1 MRNRAFHFCLVV
13 FLWTLATVSMSSH
26 PALAQSGGSREA
38 DDMEAQLD
46 KIRLRVVTQGRVCP
60 DPSHPCDGF
69 KANELSFKIAKPFD
83 FDRGKDVSTPFYAV
97 VLKSAALCSISEA
110 ERLRVQA
117 LFPERKVFVH
127 QYFCQDFGDKVT
139 YTNVN
144 EKYGFLAVYAGET
157 EADAKKVLT
166 QARTNGHFPDAN
178 IRKMQ
183 VVAVYQIE

>member
-1 MRNRAFHFCLVV
+1 MSIRALNSLHVP
-13 FLWTLATVSMSSH
+13 LWLIVIMTAFGGAAH
-26 PALAQSGGSREA
+26 AQSHANNEA
-38 DDMEAQLD
+38 DNMEAQLD
-46 KIRLRVVTQGRVCP
+46 KIRLRVVQQGKVCHE
-60 DPSHPCDGF
+60 PSRPCDGF
-69 KANELSFKIAKPFD
+69 KDNELSFKIAKPFE
-83 FDRGKDVSTPFYAV
+83 FDRGKDISAPFYAV
-97 VLKSAALCSISEA
+97 VLRSAALCSITEA

-157 EADAKKVLT
+157 EADARKVLA
-166 QARTNGHFPDAN
+166 QARAGGHFPGAN

-183 VVAVYQIE
+183 AVAVYQTE